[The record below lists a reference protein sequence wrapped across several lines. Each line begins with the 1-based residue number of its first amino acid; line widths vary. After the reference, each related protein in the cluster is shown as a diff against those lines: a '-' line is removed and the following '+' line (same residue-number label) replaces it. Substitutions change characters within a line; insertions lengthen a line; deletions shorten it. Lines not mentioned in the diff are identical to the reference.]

1 MTTIIPVTG
10 MNQHCREKFIV
21 VNKVNKRNKINDKIL
36 ICSEKQIDISIV
48 ADSISCLQ
56 ELIRHC
62 HNFLPCYAFF
72 PKPAM
77 QHNNIISEME
87 LQTIFSSHTIP
98 KKFLFIGVSFLSVIT
113 IRSCYANSIILEKH
127 YWNTSMKLWRS
138 SCYTIKIFITSKK
151 NTALQ
156 IIMRQISIH
165 IYIFMKRN
173 KHVGHKQIFFSH
185 AKYYKKY
192 RTMFSTQFC
201 IFKFPINV

>member
-1 MTTIIPVTG
+1 

-21 VNKVNKRNKINDKIL
+21 VNKMNKRNKINDKIL

-48 ADSISCLQ
+48 ADNISCLQ

-62 HNFLPCYAFF
+62 HNFLLCYAFL
-72 PKPAM
+72 PKSAM

-87 LQTIFSSHTIP
+87 PQTIFSSHTIP

-113 IRSCYANSIILEKH
+113 IRSCYAKSIILEEH
-127 YWNTSMKLWRS
+127 YWNTTMKLWRS

-156 IIMRQISIH
+156 TIMGQISIH

-173 KHVGHKQIFFSH
+173 KNVGHKQTFVSL
-185 AKYYKKY
+185 AKYYKEY
-192 RTMFSTQFC
+192 RMMFSTYFC
-201 IFKFPINV
+201 IFKFSINV